1 MKDEE
6 EEERLVGVEVCRV
19 GDNQVTINTKSGTR
33 VGSVVRGRYVQA
45 GGVGAGVEGS
55 KWSCRVCSS
64 RTGGGGGEVKEE
76 SGSLVFGW
84 THADVKK

>member
-1 MKDEE
+1 MKDE
-6 EEERLVGVEVCRV
+6 EEERLVGVKVCRV

-45 GGVGAGVEGS
+45 GGVGAGVGGS

-64 RTGGGGGEVKEE
+64 RTGGGGEVKEE

-84 THADVKK
+84 THADVEK